1 MAKTA
6 VVNKRGRRRRRR
18 NPTSSTTNRRRRR
31 RNYGA
36 AATINPRRRR
46 RKSYGLARRRPSR
59 GGRRR
64 RRNPVSPYA
73 TSGYYRR
80 PNPQFDFMHDAT
92 EVLPAATGG
101 VIAARF
107 ALRQAGAYEPDAK
120 GVLEPGL
127 KHAIA
132 IYLAAI
138 VGSQLAD
145 SVLGGGKGDIA
156 KIAAL
161 GFGGDLFLRT
171 RFMKDSD
178 FYKNNLSLQ
187 GLGMGMD
194 EDDAGYYVPDGM
206 DGFQETSA
214 LGSTMTDAFGN
225 TYVSTPQG
233 WQLQGADDLVMD
245 EAGNV
250 FQLSGGGGARLAGFS
265 QQSPLGAP
273 RASSD
278 TSFGY
283 AR

>member
-18 NPTSSTTNRRRRR
+18 NPTSSTSNRRRRRR

-46 RKSYGLARRRPSR
+46 RRSYGVARRRPA
-59 GGRRR
+59 GRR

-73 TSGYYRR
+73 SSGYYRR
-80 PNPQFDFMHDAT
+80 PNPTFDVMNDAT

-101 VIAARF
+101 VLAARF
-107 ALRQAGAYEPDAK
+107 ALRQAGPYEADAK

-132 IYLAAI
+132 IYLAAV
-138 VGSQLAD
+138 VGSQLID
-145 SVLGGGKGDIA
+145 SVLGSGKGNIA
-156 KIAAL
+156 KVSAL
-161 GFGGDLFLRT
+161 GFGGDLFLRA
-171 RFMKDSD
+171 RFMKDSE

-206 DGFQETSA
+206 EGFQETSA

-225 TYVSTPQG
+225 SYVSTPQG
-233 WQLQGADDLVMD
+233 WQLSGPDDLVVD
-245 EAGNV
+245 DAGNV
-250 FQLSGGGGARLAGFS
+250 YQLSGGGGARLAGFS
-265 QQSPLGAP
+265 QSSPLGAP
-273 RASSD
+273 RASNES
-278 TSFGY
+278 SFGY
-283 AR
+283 SR